1 MKNRAKKI
9 FFLAGAAALFTLSS
23 CSFKSHASAVI
34 SMLDEADRY
43 IAQNNPSDALKIL
56 NAVQKK
62 IVSPMEAIG
71 IYRRYVL
78 LSEKKSGEKV
88 IVKNLKKHPKNL
100 ELNAIYTAILKD
112 AGEYEKAFSQSE
124 ILRGTKYSSLY
135 AEMYFRNLI
144 SQDGERN
151 LDFFL
156 GADFLP
162 IYHGAWQTS
171 HDNAWLRNEALAY
184 LARGEFSA
192 AAALV
197 PETKK
202 SGADAYFWAAVL
214 YDGQKYEYAAES
226 LLEAN
231 RLFARNENSFYE
243 GIPDKTQVSA
253 VEVASLLSD
262 CYVRLGEDDVAEN
275 VRDDLIAS
283 LMLSGAEQDS
293 SDLLARVYLNSALYS
308 QERDNPQDAKKILD
322 FVVEKWPDFS
332 PALIAY
338 GNFAY
343 ESARRVLDDPLTRAL
358 RDAGI
363 VSADMKRFDELPRI
377 PVSDALARMRESLE
391 RTGDKNLHVAILDLE
406 DRISTSIDER
416 ARISKIWRLLEQNTL
431 APNLYP
437 PEIVQYA
444 LHIFLE
450 FEKYDE
456 AKNVFVKYLN
466 ARFGFDEKEPFEREL
481 LKNIP
486 KMDLWEIEYAAF
498 FAASQND
505 SFLAKR
511 LYERAVFGEKKSFEN
526 SFDAFEI
533 SPECDIQS
541 AANLAM
547 IYSSTGDKET
557 ALKLYGAA
565 ASRATDSYL
574 KSEIMYRLG
583 CTYNKLGQK
592 SDARRSLEYGLYLNP
607 GNGNARL
614 LLGELKS

>member
-1 MKNRAKKI
+1 MKNRANKF
-9 FFLAGAAALFTLSS
+9 FFLAGVTAFFIFSS
-23 CSFKSHASAVI
+23 CSFKSQASAVI
-34 SMLDEADRY
+34 SSLDEADRC

-56 NAVQKK
+56 NALQKK
-62 IVSPMEAIG
+62 IISPMEAVG
-71 IYRRYVL
+71 IYRRYNL
-78 LSEKKSGEKV
+78 LSEKKAGEKV
-88 IVKNLKKHPKNL
+88 ILKNLKKHPKNL
-100 ELNAIYTAILKD
+100 ELNAIYTAILKE
-112 AGEYEKAFSQSE
+112 AGEYEKAFAQSE

-135 AEMYFRNLI
+135 AEMYFRNLLL
-144 SQDGERN
+144 QDGERDLN
-151 LDFFL
+151 FFL
-156 GADFLP
+156 VAEFLP

-171 HDNAWLRNEALAY
+171 HDNAWLRNEALAH
-184 LARGEFSA
+184 LARGEFSV
-192 AAALV
+192 AAALA

-202 SGADAYFWAAVL
+202 SGADAFFWATVL

-226 LLEAN
+226 LLEAE
-231 RLFARNENSFYE
+231 RLFARNENLFYE
-243 GIPDKTQVSA
+243 GIPDRTQVSA

-262 CYVRLGEDDVAEN
+262 CYVRLGEDDMAES
-275 VRDDLIAS
+275 VRDGLVAN
-283 LMLSGAEQDS
+283 LMLSEEEQDS
-293 SDLLARVYLNSALYS
+293 SDMLARVYLNSALYF
-308 QERDNPQDAKKILD
+308 QERDNLQNTKKILD
-322 FVVEKWPDFS
+322 FVVGKWPDFS

-358 RDAGI
+358 RAAGV

-377 PVSDALARMRESLE
+377 PISDALTRMHESLE

-406 DRISTSIDER
+406 DRISTSEDER

-450 FEKYDE
+450 FERYDE
-456 AKNVFVKYLN
+456 AKNIFVKYLH
-466 ARFGFDEKEPFEREL
+466 ARFGFDETKPFEREL
-481 LKNIP
+481 LENIP

-505 SFLAKR
+505 SFLAKK
-511 LYERAVFGEKKSFEN
+511 LYERAVFGEKGTSGN
-526 SFDAFEI
+526 SFDGFEVP
-533 SPECDIQS
+533 PECDIQS
-541 AANLAM
+541 ATNLAM
-547 IYSSTGDKET
+547 IYSSTGNKES

-592 SDARRSLEYGLYLNP
+592 NDARRSLEYALYLNP
-607 GNGNARL
+607 SNGNARL

>member
-9 FFLAGAAALFTLSS
+9 SFLAGIFLVMLFAS
-23 CSFKSHASAVI
+23 CSSKTRVSSLI
-34 SMLDEADRY
+34 SSLDEVDRY
-43 IAQNNPSDALKIL
+43 IVQNNPSDALKIL
-56 NAVQKK
+56 AQLQKK
-62 IVSPMEAIG
+62 TVSPMEAVG
-71 IYRRYVL
+71 IYKRYVL

-112 AGEYEKAFSQSE
+112 SGEYEKAFSQSE

-135 AEMYFRNLI
+135 AEMYFRNLL
-144 SQDGERN
+144 SKDGERD

-162 IYHGAWQTS
+162 IYHGAWQVS
-171 HDNAWLRNEALAY
+171 HDNAWLRNESLAY

-192 AAALV
+192 AATLA

-226 LLEAN
+226 LLEAK
-231 RLFARNENSFYE
+231 RLFARNENAFYE
-243 GIPDKTQVSA
+243 GIPDRTQVSA

-262 CYVRLGEDDVAEN
+262 CYVHLGEDDVAEN

-293 SDLLARVYLNSALYS
+293 SDLLARVYLNSALYF

-358 RDAGI
+358 RAAGI
-363 VSADMKRFDELPRI
+363 VSADIKRFDELPRV
-377 PVSDALARMRESLE
+377 PVSDALARMHESLE

-406 DRISTSIDER
+406 DRVSTSSDER

-444 LHIFLE
+444 LRIFLE
-450 FEKYDE
+450 FEKYDD
-456 AKNVFVKYLN
+456 AKNIFVKYLN
-466 ARFGFDEKEPFEREL
+466 ARFGFDEGKPFEREL
-481 LKNIP
+481 LENLLE
-486 KMDLWEIEYAAF
+486 MDLWEIEYAAF

-505 SFLAKR
+505 SLLAKK
-511 LYERAVFGEKKSFEN
+511 LYERAVFGEKKTSGN
-526 SFDAFEI
+526 SFDAFEF

-547 IYSSTGDKET
+547 LYSSTGDKET

-565 ASRATDSYL
+565 ANRATDSYL

-583 CTYNKLGQK
+583 CTYNKLEQK
-592 SDARRSLEYGLYLNP
+592 SDARRSLEYALYLNP

-614 LLGELKS
+614 LLSELKS

>member
-1 MKNRAKKI
+1 
-9 FFLAGAAALFTLSS
+9 
-23 CSFKSHASAVI
+23 
-34 SMLDEADRY
+34 
-43 IAQNNPSDALKIL
+43 
-56 NAVQKK
+56 
-62 IVSPMEAIG
+62 
-71 IYRRYVL
+71 
-78 LSEKKSGEKV
+78 
-88 IVKNLKKHPKNL
+88 
-100 ELNAIYTAILKD
+100 
-112 AGEYEKAFSQSE
+112 
-124 ILRGTKYSSLY
+124 
-135 AEMYFRNLI
+135 
-144 SQDGERN
+144 
-151 LDFFL
+151 
-156 GADFLP
+156 
-162 IYHGAWQTS
+162 
-171 HDNAWLRNEALAY
+171 
-184 LARGEFSA
+184 
-192 AAALV
+192 
-197 PETKK
+197 
-202 SGADAYFWAAVL
+202 
-214 YDGQKYEYAAES
+214 
-226 LLEAN
+226 
-231 RLFARNENSFYE
+231 
-243 GIPDKTQVSA
+243 
-253 VEVASLLSD
+253 
-262 CYVRLGEDDVAEN
+262 
-275 VRDDLIAS
+275 
-283 LMLSGAEQDS
+283 
-293 SDLLARVYLNSALYS
+293 
-308 QERDNPQDAKKILD
+308 
-322 FVVEKWPDFS
+322 
-332 PALIAY
+332 
-338 GNFAY
+338 
-343 ESARRVLDDPLTRAL
+343 LTRAL

-406 DRISTSIDER
+406 DRISTGIDER

-450 FEKYDE
+450 FERYDE

-466 ARFGFDEKEPFEREL
+466 AGFGFDEKEPFEREL

-511 LYERAVFGEKKSFEN
+511 LYERAVFGEKKSSEN

-557 ALKLYGAA
+557 ALKLYGVA